1 MTRALTLALAVAAI
15 AVALAACGKQGGLER
30 PGPLW
35 GDKAKADYAAQQQKA
50 AAARAKTSQ
59 TNQIEPLPDDNA
71 ANATQP

>member
-1 MTRALTLALAVAAI
+1 MTRALTLALAVGAI

-50 AAARAKTSQ
+50 AAQRAKSSQ